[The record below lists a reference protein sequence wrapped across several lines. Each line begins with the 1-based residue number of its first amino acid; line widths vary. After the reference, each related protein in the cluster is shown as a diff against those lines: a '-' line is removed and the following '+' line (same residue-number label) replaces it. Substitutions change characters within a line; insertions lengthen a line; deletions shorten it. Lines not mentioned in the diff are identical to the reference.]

1 MKMKTPAVASNEGLE
16 KLGDSA
22 LIDFPL
28 ILYRV
33 QWLTAV
39 HKLTPEAA
47 AIVADHLA
55 GGTYD

>member
-1 MKMKTPAVASNEGLE
+1 MKTPAVASNEGLE

-22 LIDFPL
+22 LIAFPL

-47 AIVADHLA
+47 AIVADYLA

>member
-1 MKMKTPAVASNEGLE
+1 MKMKTPAVASYEGLE
-16 KLGDSA
+16 KIGNSA
-22 LIDFPL
+22 LIAFPQ
-28 ILYRV
+28 ILYRMH
-33 QWLTAV
+33 WLTAV